1 MKMQVQNL
9 KYGLLRNA
17 RSGNRGVEVRKSRV
31 GAAGFDDIINV
42 GKMVSIYNYVER
54 FVSPRRRRELKS
66 TGLLPIVG
74 YC

>member
-1 MKMQVQNL
+1 MKMQARNL

-42 GKMVSIYNYVER
+42 GKMVSNI
-54 FVSPRRRRELKS
+54 
-66 TGLLPIVG
+66 
-74 YC
+74 